1 MKMYPMSFSE
11 FLMASGNRIL
21 VEQLKEHK
29 WNELSLLADKFKN
42 LLRQYYYV
50 GGMPEV
56 VNTYFTTDNLQEV
69 RRIQKR
75 ILSDYEADFS
85 KHISSVE
92 LPKVQMLWNS
102 IPSQLAKENKKFVYG
117 VIKKGAR
124 AKEFENAIQWLVDA
138 GLIYKVIRVNKILRP
153 LKFYEDIT
161 AFKIFF
167 NDLGLLGAKVDITA
181 KEVLTGMNYL
191 SEYKGAFT
199 EQFSAGELISAD
211 YCLYYHSKENSSLE
225 IDFIVQ
231 KDEVY
236 PIEVKAEENLK
247 SKSLKSVYDENNL
260 LKPCR
265 FSMSNYREQ
274 EWLVN
279 VPLYL
284 AREWMESVE

>member
-1 MKMYPMSFSE
+1 
-11 FLMASGNRIL
+11 
-21 VEQLKEHK
+21 
-29 WNELSLLADKFKN
+29 
-42 LLRQYYYV
+42 
-50 GGMPEV
+50 
-56 VNTYFTTDNLQEV
+56 
-69 RRIQKR
+69 
-75 ILSDYEADFS
+75 
-85 KHISSVE
+85 
-92 LPKVQMLWNS
+92 
-102 IPSQLAKENKKFVYG
+102 
-117 VIKKGAR
+117 
-124 AKEFENAIQWLVDA
+124 
-138 GLIYKVIRVNKILRP
+138 
-153 LKFYEDIT
+153 
-161 AFKIFF
+161 
-167 NDLGLLGAKVDITA
+167 
-181 KEVLTGMNYL
+181 MNYL

-199 EQFSAGELISAD
+199 EQFVAGELISAD
-211 YCLYYHSKENSSLE
+211 YCLYYYSKENSSLE